1 MSPGQA
7 RAAHTAAAPEPLLRH
22 RETID
27 ARLRAEVGRL
37 PQSCVPAVAYH
48 LCWCDIEGNEL
59 QTNGGKRV
67 RPAIALPAC
76 EAAGSPAAAALPG
89 AVALE
94 LVDDFSLVHDDIM
107 DGDVLRRHRT
117 TVWAK
122 WGVAH
127 AFIVGDALLAHAQR
141 TQLEPGRP
149 HTQAAAE
156 SAAATALMIEGQLE
170 DSSLGSGGG
179 QSTVTMEAHKTG
191 ALFACAGAL
200 EGAPRRRRR
209 RPGRRAADVRAGA
222 RALLP
227 GRG

>member
-1 MSPGQA
+1 
-7 RAAHTAAAPEPLLRH
+7 
-22 RETID
+22 
-27 ARLRAEVGRL
+27 
-37 PQSCVPAVAYH
+37 
-48 LCWCDIEGNEL
+48 
-59 QTNGGKRV
+59 
-67 RPAIALPAC
+67 
-76 EAAGSPAAAALPG
+76 
-89 AVALE
+89 
-94 LVDDFSLVHDDIM
+94 M

-127 AFIVGDALLAHAQR
+127 AFIVGNALLAHAQR
-141 TQLEPGRP
+141 MLLEPGRP

-191 ALFACAGAL
+191 ALCACAGAL